1 MEGHENNHEQEVENR
16 AHDASASGN
25 RWLLGLLILLFVATA
40 VSLGYGYHRHS
51 TANQLAAQDQ
61 QLSANVSQLHS
72 QLDALSAR
80 LADLSTTVANTQS
93 VQQAPTSPQTAAKT
107 KAAGP
112 NSASANRR
120 GAGDKRLKQLQSQLD
135 DEKKQLAET
144 RDEVAKNRADLEGNI
159 SSTRDELNG
168 SIARTHEELVALA
181 KRSERNFF
189 EFDLTKS
196 KNFERTG
203 PVELSLRKADTKHKS
218 YNLQMLVDDD
228 TLSKKNVNLY
238 EPIWIH
244 RSDDPQ
250 PVQIVVNRIE
260 KDRVHGY
267 VSAPKYKQSELDS
280 NGSSAT
286 VGSSVSAAPNSQS
299 PSPTT
304 PSSTPH

>member
-1 MEGHENNHEQEVENR
+1 VEDQDNRHEIEGHGP
-16 AHDASASGN
+16 DASARGN
-25 RWLLGLLILLFVATA
+25 RWLLGMLILLFVATA
-40 VSLGYGYHRHS
+40 VSLGYGYHQHS
-51 TANQLAAQDQ
+51 TANQLAAEDQ
-61 QLSANVSQLHS
+61 QLSASVSQMRA
-72 QLDALSAR
+72 QLETLSAR
-80 LADLSTTVANTQS
+80 LADLSATVANS
-93 VQQAPTSPQTAAKT
+93 QQAPPSPQTAAKG

-112 NSASANRR
+112 HSAAANRR
-120 GAGDKRLKQLQSQLD
+120 GPGDSRLKQMQTQLD
-135 DEKKQLAET
+135 DQKKQLAET
-144 RDEVAKNRADLEGNI
+144 RDEVAKSRADLEGNI

-189 EFDLTKS
+189 EFDLVKS
-196 KNFERTG
+196 KSFQRTG

-238 EPIWIH
+238 EPVWIH

-267 VSAPKYKQSELDS
+267 VSAPKYKQSELAS
-280 NGSSAT
+280 NAAPGT
-286 VGSSVSAAPNSQS
+286 IGPVVAAPNSQL
-299 PSPTT
+299 
-304 PSSTPH
+304 PSSTQPGSTPH